1 MDGPRVSQDAV
12 ADAQGHFSVKVQL
25 VPGSNVFTIVATDTV
40 TQRDSAQQTRTI
52 EVDLSGGSPITCATG
67 GADRTHRRRNA
78 QRRGR
83 TERQRARGDRGA
95 RRGAAERGGRP
106 RLLDQDILRPGREG
120 SGSRARQ
127 PGGRGCHGGS
137 GRDIQR
143 DAHAPPRHLADLR
156 WTGVGGPIRKPA
168 PTASPTTAASSAP
181 GASISVKVTAAANL
195 TGTLVIAGGPSYLL
209 VLQDNVPLAGISG
222 RTLTAG
228 KSVALSAKQTLIV
241 RAGNAS
247 AVTMTINGITI
258 GTMGG
263 SGEVIEW
270 HISGRW
276 LRPVRSFGTRRR
288 AADVGR

>member
-1 MDGPRVSQDAV
+1 MPS
-12 ADAQGHFSVKVQL
+12 GHFSVKVQL
-25 VPGSNVFTIVATDTV
+25 VPGSNVFTIVANDTV

-52 EVDLSGGSPITCATG
+52 EVDLSGGSPSPAPQVALTAPTDGATLSG
-67 GADRTHRRRNA
+67 AVALSGSAPAGTAVHVEARLSAAGAPGFSIKTFSGQAVKVPAPAPGSLVAADATAGADGTFSA
-78 QRRGR
+78 
-83 TERQRARGDRGA
+83 T
-95 RRGAAERGGRP
+95 
-106 RLLDQDILRPGREG
+106 LMLTPGTWQISAG
-120 SGSRARQ
+120 PGSATPSGS
-127 PGGRGCHGGS
+127 
-137 GRDIQR
+137 
-143 DAHAPPRHLADLR
+143 
-156 WTGVGGPIRKPA
+156 PA

-228 KSVALSAKQTLIV
+228 KSVALSAKQTLVV

-270 HISGRW
+270 HVQAG
-276 LRPVRSFGTRRR
+276 G
-288 AADVGR
+288 